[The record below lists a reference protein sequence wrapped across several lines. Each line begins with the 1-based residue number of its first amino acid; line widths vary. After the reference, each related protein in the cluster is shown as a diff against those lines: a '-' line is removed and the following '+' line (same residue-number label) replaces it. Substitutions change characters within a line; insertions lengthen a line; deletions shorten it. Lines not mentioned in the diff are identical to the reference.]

1 MPFSAT
7 RDTENYWRTRYG
19 LPPEADNDKTL
30 TDRVLGEQIFSEKV
44 LRDVIPQT
52 VSRRKKPL
60 FLNVFPSP
68 RRWSRRLWVM
78 LPLAGVAGVMLVTLL
93 PAGQTA
99 APRQPARV
107 DLVLGPLQAQNV
119 DASLQRFL
127 AEHEASLVALRG
139 YLLTRGE
146 GFRAEWLESTARL
159 QAAMTAL
166 EAHSD
171 NWTDGQQL
179 VELVE
184 AKRIL
189 AELLKETRA
198 VAAIAGTVNRYPG
211 QQLFLEDIQPA
222 LAEAQTLCAD
232 VLNAM
237 LAISSPESV
246 GPVGPFAA
254 FRGDM
259 EALREEAARYVM
271 APVTAEHAPV
281 TASTESFEK
290 RRAMLAAVRDEAPVE
305 TRPKID
311 RLIVLMDYTQEK
323 LNRIFALR
331 AGERWDYADFA
342 FRTRVAPLAERLT
355 NIAARWNRSGV

>member
-1 MPFSAT
+1 MPFSAR

-30 TDRVLGEQIFSEKV
+30 TDRVFGEKIFSEKA

-52 VSRRKKPL
+52 VFRRKKLL
-60 FLNVFPSP
+60 FSDAFPSP
-68 RRWSRRLWVM
+68 RRWSRGLLVM
-78 LPLAGVAGVMLVTLL
+78 LPIAGVAGVVLVTLL
-93 PAGQTA
+93 PAGQTEV
-99 APRQPARV
+99 PRQPARV
-107 DLVLGPLQAQNV
+107 GLPLGPPPAENV
-119 DASLQRFL
+119 DAALQRLL

-139 YLLTRGE
+139 YLLTQGE
-146 GFRAEWLESTARL
+146 GFRSEWLEATARL
-159 QAAMTAL
+159 QAAMAAL
-166 EAHSD
+166 EDHSGH
-171 NWTDGQQL
+171 WTDGQRL

-189 AELLKETRA
+189 AELLRETRA

-222 LAEAQTLCAD
+222 LAEAQALCAD

-237 LAISSPESV
+237 LAVSSPDRV
-246 GPVGPFAA
+246 GPVGPFAT
-254 FRGDM
+254 FRGDV
-259 EALREEAARYVM
+259 EALREDTADYVM
-271 APVTAEHAPV
+271 APAAAEHAPV
-281 TASTESFEK
+281 SASAESFEK
-290 RRAMLAAVRDEAPVE
+290 RRVLLAAVRDEAPVE

-323 LNRIFALR
+323 LDRIFALR

-342 FRTRVAPLAERLT
+342 FRTRVVPLAARLE
-355 NIAARWNRSGV
+355 NIAARWKRSGI